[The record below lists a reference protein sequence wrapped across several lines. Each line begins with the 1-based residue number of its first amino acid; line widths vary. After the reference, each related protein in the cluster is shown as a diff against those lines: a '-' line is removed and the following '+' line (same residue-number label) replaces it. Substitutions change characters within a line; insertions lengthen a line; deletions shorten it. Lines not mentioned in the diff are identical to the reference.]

1 MPEKTFSCLEVNESR
16 KLNLLISFLRKSLGI
31 SEDSLTIALRQSQQL
46 PHLLPMSLWQ
56 YGLISLEQLEQIF
69 DWWEAVS

>member
-1 MPEKTFSCLEVNESR
+1 MLEKTFSCSEVTESR
-16 KLNLLISFLRKSLGI
+16 ELNLLIGFLRKRLEI
-31 SEDSLTIALRQSQQL
+31 SEDSLTVALRQSQQL
-46 PHLLPMSLWQ
+46 PHLLPMILWQ